1 MKTLAFVE
9 LVTAQIGETI
19 LGFIPYGIVFAIILI
34 GMAFIISGKRWFG
47 CTLLL
52 CVVLVVL
59 NILSGDITIN

>member
-19 LGFIPYGIVFAIILI
+19 LGFFPYGLIFAFILI
-34 GMAFIISGKRWFG
+34 GMSFLISWKRWFG

-59 NILSGDITIN
+59 NVLSGDITIK